1 MFQIL
6 DLNYKVNFSF
16 KLNSTPISKCSLFF
30 FLKTG
35 QEEASIKIMTAYWQ
49 GMYFIHDFKILKKLS
64 DKNGYVTKPKQNCL
78 FSIQTVVIFD
88 FSLSSFSG
96 LCSNN

>member
-16 KLNSTPISKCSLFF
+16 KLNSAPISKRSLFF
-30 FLKTG
+30 FKTW

-49 GMYFIHDFKILKKLS
+49 GI
-64 DKNGYVTKPKQNCL
+64 
-78 FSIQTVVIFD
+78 
-88 FSLSSFSG
+88 
-96 LCSNN
+96 